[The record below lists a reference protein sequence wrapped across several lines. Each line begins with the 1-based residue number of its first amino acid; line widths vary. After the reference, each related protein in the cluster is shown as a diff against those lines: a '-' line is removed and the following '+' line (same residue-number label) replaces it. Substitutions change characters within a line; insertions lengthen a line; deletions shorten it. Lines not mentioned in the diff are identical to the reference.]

1 MSTNLSEELAQALE
15 RARRLVA
22 TGDDQAARQAYI
34 EVLRRNPTHHAALD
48 ELGTLAYAGGFRSA
62 ARTAYLQL
70 VHQHPDDQRGRVNLA
85 NLLYEESDH
94 GNAALHYRAALRID
108 PDFAEAHQGMA
119 RILSAAGDEAAAEQ
133 HWRRGFEGH
142 AVVSKPYR
150 GRGTAIP
157 LLVLVSARSGNVPS
171 QLWITHR
178 HFAVSAIYAEFYDP
192 ATPLPPHALVVNL
205 IGDADIG
212 ARALD
217 LAHDIVARS
226 SAPLINPPARVR
238 LTGRAE
244 NARRLSLIPGVVAP
258 VIEALSSSAILQS
271 TDLRY
276 PLLLRRPGFHTGQH
290 FTRVENKDGLAQA
303 VATLAADELLAIQY
317 LDARG
322 KDGKARKYRVM
333 FIDGE
338 LYPLHLAI
346 SSDWKVHYFS
356 ADMAHSADYR
366 EEERRFLDDMPAV
379 LGKKAMQAL
388 QDICA
393 AMQLQYA
400 GIDFALSP
408 DSSVLL
414 FEANATMVVFPPNP
428 DPMWDYRRR
437 AIDTVL
443 EAATQM
449 LLRHAGRELDRRR
462 AESDPGR

>member
-1 MSTNLSEELAQALE
+1 MSTNLSEEPAEALQ
-15 RARRLVA
+15 RARKLVA
-22 TGDDQAARQAYI
+22 TGEDQAARQAYI
-34 EVLRRNPTHHAALD
+34 EVLRRDPTHRSALE

-70 VHQHPDDQRGRVNLA
+70 VHHHPDDERGRVHLA
-85 NLLYEESDH
+85 NLLYEEGDPD
-94 GNAALHYRAALRID
+94 NAALHYQAALHID

-133 HWRRGFEGH
+133 HWRKGFEGH
-142 AVVSKPYR
+142 AVVNKPYR
-150 GRGTAIP
+150 GSGTAVP
-157 LLVLVSARSGNVPS
+157 LLVLVSARSGNVPT

-178 HFAVSAIYAEFYDP
+178 HFAVAAIYAEFYDP

-205 IGDADIG
+205 IGDADIC

-217 LAHDIVARS
+217 RAQEIVARS
-226 SAPLINPPARVR
+226 DAPLINPPARVR
-238 LTGRAE
+238 VTGRAE
-244 NARRLSLIPGVVAP
+244 NARRLGLIPGVVAP
-258 VIEALSSSAILQS
+258 AIEALSPSAILTR
-271 TDLRY
+271 TDLNY

-290 FTRVENKDGLAQA
+290 FTCVESPDALAQA
-303 VATLAADELLAIQY
+303 VDALAAHELLAIQY

-356 ADMAHSADYR
+356 ADMAHDAACR
-366 EEERRFLDDMPAV
+366 EEERRFLDDMPGV
-379 LGKKAMQAL
+379 LGNKAMQAL
-388 QDICA
+388 QDICG

-408 DSSVLL
+408 DGSVLL

-437 AIDTVL
+437 AIDTIL
-443 EAATQM
+443 EAATHM
-449 LLRHAGRELDRRR
+449 LLRHAGHEFTVTPP
-462 AESDPGR
+462 STSVQ

>member
-1 MSTNLSEELAQALE
+1 MSTNLSEELAQVLQ
-15 RARRLVA
+15 RARRLTA
-22 TGDDQAARQAYI
+22 AGEDQAAHQAYI

-70 VHQHPDDQRGRVNLA
+70 VQHHPDDKRGRVNLG
-85 NLLYEESDH
+85 NLLYEEGDSE
-94 GNAALHYRAALRID
+94 NAALHYRAALRIA

-119 RILSAAGDEAAAEQ
+119 RILSAAGDEAAAAE
-133 HWRRGFEGH
+133 HWRKGFEGH
-142 AVVSKPYR
+142 ALVYKPYR
-150 GRGTAIP
+150 GSGTAVP

-171 QLWITHR
+171 ELWITHR
-178 HFAVSAIYAEFYDP
+178 HFTVSAIYAEFYDP

-217 LAHDIVARS
+217 LAEAIVARS
-226 SAPLINPPARVR
+226 TAPLINPPARVR
-238 LTGRAE
+238 LTGRAQ
-244 NARRLSLIPGVVAP
+244 NARRLGLIPGVVAP
-258 VIEALSSSAILQS
+258 SIETLSPSSILS
-271 TDLRY
+271 RTDLRY

-303 VATLAADELLAIQY
+303 VQTLAADELLAIQY

-322 KDGKARKYRVM
+322 KDGQARKYRVM

-356 ADMAHSADYR
+356 ARMAQSAAYR
-366 EEERRFLDDMPAV
+366 EEERRFLEDMPAV
-379 LGKKAMQAL
+379 LGKRAMQAL
-388 QDICA
+388 QDICTA
-393 AMQLQYA
+393 LQLQYA

-408 DSSVLL
+408 DGSVLL
-414 FEANATMVVFPPNP
+414 FEANATMVVFPPNL
-428 DPMWDYRRR
+428 DPMWDYRRP

-443 EAATQM
+443 AAATRM
-449 LLRHAGRELDRRR
+449 LLRHAGREVRD
-462 AESDPGR
+462 SGR

>member
-1 MSTNLSEELAQALE
+1 MSTNLSEELAQVLQ
-15 RARRLVA
+15 RARRLTA
-22 TGDDQAARQAYI
+22 AGEDQAAQQAYI

-70 VHQHPDDQRGRVNLA
+70 VQHHPDDKRGRVNLG
-85 NLLYEESDH
+85 NLLYEEGDSE
-94 GNAALHYRAALRID
+94 NAALHYRAALRIA

-119 RILSAAGDEAAAEQ
+119 RILSAAGDEAAAAE
-133 HWRRGFEGH
+133 HWRKGFEGH
-142 AVVSKPYR
+142 ALVYKPYR
-150 GRGTAIP
+150 GSGTAVP

-171 QLWITHR
+171 ELWITHR
-178 HFAVSAIYAEFYDP
+178 HFTVSAIYAEFYDP

-217 LAHDIVARS
+217 LAEAIVARS
-226 SAPLINPPARVR
+226 TAPLINPPARVR
-238 LTGRAE
+238 LTGRAQ
-244 NARRLSLIPGVVAP
+244 NARRLGLIPGVVAP
-258 VIEALSSSAILQS
+258 SIETLSPSSILS
-271 TDLRY
+271 RTDLRY

-303 VATLAADELLAIQY
+303 VQTLAADELLAIQY

-322 KDGKARKYRVM
+322 KDGQARKYRVM

-356 ADMAHSADYR
+356 ARMAQSAAYR
-366 EEERRFLDDMPAV
+366 EEERRFLEDMPAV
-379 LGKKAMQAL
+379 LGKRAMQAL
-388 QDICA
+388 QDICT

-408 DSSVLL
+408 DGSVLL
-414 FEANATMVVFPPNP
+414 FEANATMVVFPPNL
-428 DPMWDYRRR
+428 DPMWDYRRP

-443 EAATQM
+443 AAATRM
-449 LLRHAGRELDRRR
+449 LLRHAGREVRD
-462 AESDPGR
+462 SGR

>member
-1 MSTNLSEELAQALE
+1 MSTNLSEELAQTLE
-15 RARRLVA
+15 RARGLA
-22 TGDDQAARQAYI
+22 AIGEDQAAQQAYI
-34 EVLRRNPTHHAALD
+34 EVLRRNPTHRAALD

-70 VHQHPDDQRGRVNLA
+70 VHHHPDDKRARINLA
-85 NLLYEESDH
+85 NLFYEEGDTD
-94 GNAALHYRAALRID
+94 NAALHYRAALGID

-119 RILSAAGDEAAAEQ
+119 RLLSAAGDEAAAAT
-133 HWRRGFEGH
+133 HWRKGFEGH
-142 AVVSKPYR
+142 ALVSKPYR
-150 GRGTAIP
+150 GSGTAVP

-178 HFAVSAIYAEFYDP
+178 HFAVNAIYAEFYDP
-192 ATPLPPHALVVNL
+192 STPLPPHALVVNL
-205 IGDADIG
+205 LGDADIG

-217 LAHDIVARS
+217 LAEAIVARS

-244 NARRLSLIPGVVAP
+244 NARRLGLIPGVVAP
-258 VIEALSSSAILQS
+258 VIEALSSSALLTR
-271 TDLRY
+271 TDLHY

-290 FTRVENKDGLAQA
+290 FICVDDKDGLGQA
-303 VATLAADELLAIQY
+303 VRTLAADELLAIQY

-322 KDGKARKYRVM
+322 KDGQARKYRVM

-356 ADMAHSADYR
+356 ARMAQSAACR

-379 LGKKAMQAL
+379 LGGTAMQAL
-388 QDICA
+388 RDICA
-393 AMQLQYA
+393 VMGLHYA

-408 DSSVLL
+408 DGSVLL

-428 DPMWDYRRR
+428 DPMWDYRRP

-443 EAATQM
+443 AAATHM
-449 LLRHAGRELDRRR
+449 LLRHAGRL
-462 AESDPGR
+462 